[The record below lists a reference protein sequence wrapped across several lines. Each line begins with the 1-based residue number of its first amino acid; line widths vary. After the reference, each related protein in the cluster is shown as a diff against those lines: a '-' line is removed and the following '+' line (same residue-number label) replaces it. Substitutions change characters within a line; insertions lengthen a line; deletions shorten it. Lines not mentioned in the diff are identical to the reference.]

1 LYYYGVSLGGIQGT
15 SLTGL
20 DEEISRSS
28 LAVPGAG
35 WVNMMQ
41 RSVHF
46 AEIDTL
52 MDLLYPDP
60 LTQLVFINALQSWF
74 DASDPVNLGR
84 LIPERGTQTVLVQE
98 AIGDCEVPN
107 LATEILVRTVGASH
121 LETAIDPIYGV
132 DTVSAPLSDDVALTQ
147 ILLPDSVAEY
157 MPPEQNTI
165 PTQNNNVH
173 SDAITT
179 DVAMSQVLTLV
190 ETGTVVNPCDGAC
203 DPD

>member
-1 LYYYGVSLGGIQGT
+1 
-15 SLTGL
+15 
-20 DEEISRSS
+20 
-28 LAVPGAG
+28 
-35 WVNMMQ
+35 M
-41 RSVHF
+41 
-46 AEIDTL
+46 
-52 MDLLYPDP
+52 
-60 LTQLVFINALQSWF
+60 
-74 DASDPVNLGR
+74 
-84 LIPERGTQTVLVQE
+84 
-98 AIGDCEVPN
+98 
-107 LATEILVRTVGASH
+107 
-121 LETAIDPIYGV
+121 
-132 DTVSAPLSDDVALTQ
+132 ALTQ